1 MFCQVEH
8 IVCRER
14 DQIVCLLSPVESL
27 LWRGCLH
34 NKVQT
39 SQPQIKIMS
48 GMWPWQ
54 RVGLSTVIRHF
65 SFYSSSFFKKSFSLN
80 ISWLSSICC
89 TCGVPKVSI
98 CLLFSGY
105 TASFEQRIISH
116 YSQMSAIDSL
126 SHSVSSGTLASQ
138 KELPVS
144 AANQCQITLIWP

>member
-1 MFCQVEH
+1 MTWVSSQQSSDFTTT
-8 IVCRER
+8 
-14 DQIVCLLSPVESL
+14 
-27 LWRGCLH
+27 
-34 NKVQT
+34 NKNHVRHVAMIT
-39 SQPQIKIMS
+39 C
-48 GMWPWQ
+48 
-54 RVGLSTVIRHF
+54 RVG
-65 SFYSSSFFKKSFSLN
+65 YSYKTFLFLFFFFKKEKKSFSLN

-126 SHSVSSGTLASQ
+126 SHSVSSGTLASK

-144 AANQCQITLIWP
+144 AANQCQITLI